1 HPRQRQHASYLQ
13 SQLPLYYLF
22 SAAESDCLV
31 ASSRKI
37 SIIGKAIQTPRIHGL
52 LVSVRFKSD
61 GAGILKGRG
70 SHQCSMST
78 RGYRGQGS
86 DESSSVWR
94 KEGDC

>member
-1 HPRQRQHASYLQ
+1 M
-13 SQLPLYYLF
+13 
-22 SAAESDCLV
+22 
-31 ASSRKI
+31 
-37 SIIGKAIQTPRIHGL
+37 SIIGKAIQMPHIHGL

-70 SHQCSMST
+70 SCHYSVST
-78 RGYRGQGS
+78 HEYRGQGS